1 MRSIGLAVASALL
14 LAACV
19 HREPIESSPD
29 LTVLQ
34 AVSLPEPTRAD
45 LTPPDRAT
53 FVGPL
58 DVIFVDVFNVPELTR
73 ELQVDASGRISM
85 PLVGN
90 IDAIGKTREE
100 LAAKIEDALRGKYL
114 RNPQVTVNI
123 RSSVSQ
129 VVTIDG
135 QVTEPGLYP
144 VTNQMTLMRALASAK
159 GLTEYAKTDDVVIL
173 RMVNGHKVAGLYN
186 LDAIRRGA
194 YGDPAIY
201 ANDIITVGDSPARRM
216 FRNLIA
222 VSPLLTA
229 PLIALL
235 NR

>member
-1 MRSIGLAVASALL
+1 MRSIGLAVASMLL

-19 HREPIESSPD
+19 HREPLVSTPN
-29 LTVLQ
+29 LTVLE
-34 AVSLPEPTRAD
+34 AVALPEPTRAD
-45 LTPPDRAT
+45 LTPADRAT

-58 DVIFVDVFNVPELTR
+58 DVISVDVFNVPELSR

-85 PLVGN
+85 PLIGT

-100 LAAKIEDALRGKYL
+100 LAANIENSLRGKYL

-144 VTNQMTLMRALASAK
+144 VTNQMTLMRALASSK
-159 GLTEYAKTDDVVIL
+159 GLTADARLDDVVIL
-173 RMVNGHKVAGLYN
+173 RMVNGRKIAGLYN
-186 LDAIRRGA
+186 LEAIRRGV
-194 YGDPAIY
+194 YDDPPIY
-201 ANDIITVGDSPARRM
+201 ANDVITVGDSPARRL
-216 FRNLIA
+216 FRNIIA

-235 NR
+235 N